1 MYPCPI
7 PPKKYVALPL
17 ARVYCR
23 DETYT
28 LTDFIPPALAVE
40 RQSQLGV
47 ICSWTARRL
56 REKAMYL
63 ADQLRLPAAGARA
76 GADREAESLIRSLV
90 ASLPLL
96 EAVLGAGASHPY
108 IVYLALCS
116 VAGQVSVM
124 GRSLVPPEMPDRRTD
139 SSLAARGRRSQRRPH
154 QTGGKQFRPSVI
166 PSPIC
171 ARALPHELSEASTEG
186 A

>member
-1 MYPCPI
+1 M
-7 PPKKYVALPL
+7 
-17 ARVYCR
+17 
-23 DETYT
+23 
-28 LTDFIPPALAVE
+28 
-40 RQSQLGV
+40 
-47 ICSWTARRL
+47 
-56 REKAMYL
+56 

-124 GRSLVPPEMPDRRTD
+124 GRSLVPPAFAPYDHNDLRATFEPV
-139 SSLAARGRRSQRRPH
+139 LAYISRKVDEGVTASFTAH
-154 QTGGKQFRPSVI
+154 QFRYEEGVYSLMFDRAWAGKRLAVGVRGGAAMNEQEVVRWGRESVI
-166 PSPIC
+166 GSRSRMRSMRESRVLG
-171 ARALPHELSEASTEG
+171 AR
-186 A
+186 